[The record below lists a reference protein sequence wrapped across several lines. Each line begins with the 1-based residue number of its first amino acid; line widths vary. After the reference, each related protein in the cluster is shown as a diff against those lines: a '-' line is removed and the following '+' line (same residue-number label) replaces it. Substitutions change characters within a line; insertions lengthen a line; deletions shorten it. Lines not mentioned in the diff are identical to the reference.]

1 MTLPFEFCTI
11 LDTLTVWYSDESES
25 SIQVS
30 GIRMV
35 TIQYL
40 GGVFFAAKGD
50 FLVFLAT
57 EAGLEEAEL
66 AFLAAAIA
74 LAANSW
80 TSGLTV
86 QDFLAR
92 AAALAAF
99 TNAGLKKTETFCCY
113 LFGNKRSLHSI
124 THKVGI
130 KIPD

>member
-1 MTLPFEFCTI
+1 
-11 LDTLTVWYSDESES
+11 
-25 SIQVS
+25 
-30 GIRMV
+30 MV
-35 TIQYL
+35 TVQYL

-99 TNAGLKKTETFCCY
+99 TKAGLKKTETFCATY
-113 LFGNKRSLHSI
+113 LGTKEAYTLHI
-124 THKVGI
+124 
-130 KIPD
+130 